1 MLFPTVSF
9 AAFFTLV
16 FVANWLLMP
25 RFRLWKWFML
35 AASYVFYAFWDYRYV
50 LLLVAC
56 TVVNHVLGGLIAR
69 RRSRSARRAILGLT
83 VALNLGMLG
92 WFKFYGFF
100 VTSAAQL
107 LHVFG
112 LQAPLPLLQ
121 VTLPLGISFLTFR
134 ALTYAIDIYRG
145 TLEPAPAL
153 DFAVYLGFFPVIAAG
168 PIVRAAEFL
177 PQLRR
182 PRDPHRI
189 DSSRAF
195 FLIFAGLAKKML
207 IADYLA
213 THLVNGVFGTP
224 QQFGSLEVLLGIY
237 AYAVQIYCDFSAYSD
252 IAIGI
257 SLLLGFELPDNF
269 NAPYTAL
276 SLRDFWRRWHMT
288 LSGWLRDYL
297 YIPLGGNRGT
307 RRRTYINIIVTMLLA
322 GLWHGAAWTF
332 VFWGG
337 YHGAGQA
344 LGRARGQ
351 RRERRGAAE
360 PPDTW
365 QRRLRQRLITFHLV
379 ALGWVFFRADSFSN
393 AFSVLGRLVT
403 GLSLHAPAVTG
414 VLVLLIALGIAIQYV
429 PRNATETLQ
438 YSFSHLA
445 PAAQGVVIAAGLFA
459 LNALGPQGP
468 AAFLYFRF

>member
-9 AAFFTLV
+9 AAFFTLI
-16 FVANWLLMP
+16 FVANWLFMP

-50 LLLVAC
+50 LLLIAC
-56 TVVNHVLGGLIAR
+56 TVVNHYLGGQIAR
-69 RRSRSARRAILGLT
+69 RRSRSGRRAVLVLT
-83 VALNLGMLG
+83 VALDLGMLG

-112 LQAPLPLLQ
+112 LQASLPLLQ

-134 ALTYAIDIYRG
+134 ALTYSIDIYRG
-145 TLEPAPAL
+145 TLSPAPPL
-153 DFAVYLGFFPVIAAG
+153 DFAVYLAFFPVIAAG
-168 PIVRAAEFL
+168 PIVRAGEFL
-177 PQLRR
+177 PQLQK

-224 QQFGSLEVLLGIY
+224 DQFGSLEVLLGIY

-307 RRRTYINIIVTMLLA
+307 RRRTYINIVVTMLLA

-337 YHGAGQA
+337 YHGVGQA
-344 LGRARGQ
+344 LGRMRGQ
-351 RRERRGAAE
+351 RRARRAAVE
-360 PPDTW
+360 PPATW
-365 QRRLRQRLITFHLV
+365 RTHLRQRVITFHLV
-379 ALGWVFFRADSFSN
+379 ALGWVFFRADSFAN
-393 AFSVLGRLVT
+393 AFAVLRRLVT
-403 GLSLHAPAVTG
+403 GFAANAPAVTLP
-414 VLVLLIALGIAIQYV
+414 LVLLIALGIAIQYT
-429 PRNATETLQ
+429 PRRATETLQ
-438 YSFSHLA
+438 LTFSHLA
-445 PAAQGVVIAAGLFA
+445 PVAQGVVIAAGLFA